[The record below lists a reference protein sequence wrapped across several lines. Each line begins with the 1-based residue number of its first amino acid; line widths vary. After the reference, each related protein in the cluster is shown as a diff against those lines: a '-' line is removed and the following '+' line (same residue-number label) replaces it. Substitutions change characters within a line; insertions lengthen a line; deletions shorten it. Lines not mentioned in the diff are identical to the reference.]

1 MQNQMAKL
9 IEEVRTQAVVCETI
23 AKDMTEESLTG
34 ESRKKA
40 DYAAAAQEWTLKA
53 GVWREAEHMAC
64 TLADPSQEI
73 TPLPSNP
80 LESRRN
86 VMAP

>member
-1 MQNQMAKL
+1 MGKL
-9 IEEVRTQAVVCETI
+9 IDEIRTQAIVCETI

-34 ESRKKA
+34 ESRKRD
-40 DYAAAAQEWTLKA
+40 DYAAAARDWTLKA

-80 LESRRN
+80 LESRQN
-86 VMAP
+86 VVTP